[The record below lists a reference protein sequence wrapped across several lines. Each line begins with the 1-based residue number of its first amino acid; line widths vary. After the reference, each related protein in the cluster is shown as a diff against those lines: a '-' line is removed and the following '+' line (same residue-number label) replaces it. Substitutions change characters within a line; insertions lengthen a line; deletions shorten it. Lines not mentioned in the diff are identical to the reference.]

1 MTDEKYRYAQR
12 RVHGR
17 MATLPPWD
25 GQPMMNARQRDEEED
40 RFTAS
45 LAGLAMTLVLSI
57 ISLIV
62 IDRLAVLSKLDDCL
76 LQGRKNCERIELSPV
91 RNEERPLPA
100 GVRRTA
106 TAWSGQFSDV
116 MR

>member
-1 MTDEKYRYAQR
+1 MTGEKYRYARR
-12 RVHGR
+12 RVRGR
-17 MATLPPWD
+17 MVALPHRD
-25 GQPMMNARQRDEEED
+25 AQPMMNARQRDEEED

-57 ISLIV
+57 ISLVV
-62 IDRLAVLSKLDDCL
+62 IENLAALSKLDDCL

-91 RNEERPLPA
+91 RNEGLPLPT